1 MPRKWNFHSHD
12 EKSIRKLS
20 GALRVS
26 PLVAQVLLSR
36 GYDSPEDARRYLEP
50 KLSNL
55 HDPTLL
61 PGVPEAAQKIVT
73 AIGDKRRVTIYGD
86 YDVDGVTSTALL
98 WHCLKLLGRSEEHTS
113 ELQSQD

>member
-12 EKSIRKLS
+12 EKSIKRLS
-20 GALRVS
+20 GSLRVS

-36 GYDSPEDARRYLEP
+36 GYESPEDARRYLEP

-61 PGVPEAAQKIVT
+61 PGVSEAADRIVK
-73 AIGDKRRVTIYGD
+73 AIENGRRVTIYGD

-98 WHCLKLLGRSEEHTS
+98 WL
-113 ELQSQD
+113 